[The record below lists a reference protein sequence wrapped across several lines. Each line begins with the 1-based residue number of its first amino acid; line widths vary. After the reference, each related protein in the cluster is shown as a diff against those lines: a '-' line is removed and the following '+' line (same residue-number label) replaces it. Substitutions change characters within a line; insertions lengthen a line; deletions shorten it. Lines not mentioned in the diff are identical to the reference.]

1 MVYKFNIVSDEV
13 ENFKR
18 EIAID
23 SDDNF
28 LSLRNAILDSCGYNK
43 DQIDSFFICD
53 EDWQKE
59 KEITL
64 ADMGSDSD
72 EDIWI
77 MEKTPLNELIED
89 EGQKIL

>member
-1 MVYKFNIVSDEV
+1 MVYKFYIVSDEV

-43 DQIDSFFICD
+43 DQIYSFFIGD
-53 EDWQKE
+53 EDWSKE
-59 KEITL
+59 TEITL
-64 ADMGSDSD
+64 SDLGSAC
-72 EDIWI
+72 EV
-77 MEKTPLNELIED
+77 
-89 EGQKIL
+89 